1 MAAKLIFWPVLL
13 QIVLSIAVYLMLQ
26 IAKTRAT
33 RKGEVDESRRALF
46 EDAWPDYVRQINNNI
61 RNQFEVPVLFYA
73 LVMMVYALDAA
84 GIAAQAAAW
93 LFALSRVVH
102 VYIHTGSNYVPR
114 RRAVFTFGVIMLLV
128 LAGLATVA
136 LVKVTLM

>member
-13 QIVLSIAVYLMLQ
+13 QIVLTNAVYLMLQ

-84 GIAAQAAAW
+84 GIAAQTAAW

-128 LAGLATVA
+128 LAGLATAA